1 MELTQ
6 EMKRLADNLGRYIME
21 RFVKPKLER
30 TVSFFAA
37 KVVDGYYNGK
47 IKVQKPFDE
56 TIMTLPCFPSA
67 YGLKT
72 GDACIVAVL
81 GSMANAWVVGDGRFG
96 NLGTI
101 LPMGNVDSTSTSTVF
116 TATVPGITSLRDG
129 VCCYLTNGVVTS
141 ASGWT
146 LNVNGLG
153 ALPVYSTLAAATRAT
168 TIFNVNYT
176 MLFVY
181 NSSRVAGGCWD
192 ALRSGA

>member
-21 RFVKPKLER
+21 RFVKPKMER
-30 TVSFFAA
+30 SVSFFAA
-37 KVVDGYYNGK
+37 QVVNGYYNGK
-47 IKVQKPFDE
+47 IKVQKPFD
-56 TIMTLPCFPSA
+56 TTVLTLPCFPSA

-81 GSMANAWVVGDGRFG
+81 GSMANAWVVGDGGFG

-101 LPMGNVDSTSTSTVF
+101 LPMGTVDSTSTSTVF

-153 ALPVYSTLAAATRAT
+153 ALPVYKTRQVATRST
-168 TIFNVNYT
+168 TDFNTNYSA
-176 MLFVY
+176 LFIY
-181 NSSRVAGGCWD
+181 NSSRVTGGCWD
-192 ALRSGA
+192 ICIWSV

>member
-81 GSMANAWVVGDGRFG
+81 GSMANAWVVGDGGFG

-101 LPMGNVDSTSTSTVF
+101 LPMGTVDSTSTSTVF

-129 VCCYLTNGVVTS
+129 VCLYLMNGIVTS

-153 ALPVYSTLAAATRAT
+153 AFPVYKTLSQATRCT
-168 TIFNVNYT
+168 TDYNINYTAMFIFNSKRVN
-176 MLFVY
+176 
-181 NSSRVAGGCWD
+181 GGCWD
-192 ALRSGA
+192 FCSWRV